1 MENAAKALLIAAG
14 VLLGILLLSLMVTLF
29 ASSSSLSR
37 SYDEAKQAEA
47 IQQFNSNFTKYL
59 GKDLTRHEVETIINY
74 ARSIGINEENNKL
87 IKVDVD
93 GIRDIVD
100 KYEYSEDGTDNK
112 VTKYRLSVEFNESTG
127 YINKVIISKK

>member
-59 GKDLTRHEVETIINY
+59 GKDLTIHEVK
-74 ARSIGINEENNKL
+74 SIQHFADNIGVGLILPENIGL
-87 IKVDVD
+87 REV
-93 GIRDIVD
+93 VD
-100 KYEYSEDGTDNK
+100 KYEYSEDGSDNK

-127 YINKVIISKK
+127 YIKKVTISEK